1 MLPALS
7 KMQTQS
13 VPRHAEGKATAVR
26 LVRLPAGTGIL
37 LFAIM
42 SVLQM
47 IDVSITA
54 ILSQLLEIRR
64 HFQLLSTE

>member
-1 MLPALS
+1 
-7 KMQTQS
+7 MQTQS
-13 VPRHAEGKATAVR
+13 VHRHAEVEAAAVR
-26 LVRLPAGTGIL
+26 LVRVPVGTGIL

-42 SVLQM
+42 SVLEM

-64 HFQLLSTE
+64 RFKLLSTE